1 MSLRSLSSCLRV
13 AAQTNRT
20 TKSNLILRPAAT
32 AWMRSY
38 STIKKFTKDHEWIEV
53 TKDGVTTFGFTQYGQ
68 GKYGDILMV
77 EFQSANKDVKRGDV
91 IGFLGN
97 LKTAPDIIAP
107 VSGRILRLNES
118 LTMTPSVL
126 NSAPETEGWIGQIQM
141 SPEAEKELEEFL
153 EEHEYKKLCDQ
164 EDADWR
170 MAMDKKID
178 PKK

>member
-1 MSLRSLSSCLRV
+1 MSL
-13 AAQTNRT
+13 
-20 TKSNLILRPAAT
+20 
-32 AWMRSY
+32 
-38 STIKKFTKDHEWIEV
+38 
-53 TKDGVTTFGFTQYGQ
+53 
-68 GKYGDILMV
+68 
-77 EFQSANKDVKRGDV
+77 DV